1 MHLSVRYLRFLVIIL
16 LAGFTVITHAQ
27 QVNTSDLSQVK
38 VDELTDE
45 QLRNYMQQAAASG
58 MSQQELLQLA
68 ASSGMPQVEQEKLAE
83 RIQQL
88 QTVDSSVQ
96 KSVPSISDRRKE
108 GRSIN
113 QTPDRTDTLQRV
125 KSPALT
131 PVNQALPVFG
141 AALFQGS
148 DPKFEPNLRL
158 ATPKNYVIGAGD
170 ELLLEIYGN
179 SEASYS
185 LTVSPEGAVNIPY
198 VGVVSVA
205 GASIEQATVR
215 IKKRLGSI
223 YKGMNSGQT
232 QVSITLGNIRS
243 IKVIVTGEV
252 IKPGTFTLPAVA
264 TVFNALYAAGGP
276 NNQGTLR
283 KINVF
288 RNGILVTTVDVYDF
302 LLHGSLKENIVLQDQ
317 DVIQVSPYTNR
328 VEIRG
333 EVKHPATF
341 ELKEGET
348 FDQLLSYAG
357 GFTEEAYRTRIT
369 VLKTTATERKVEDL
383 LASQFGLYLP
393 QSGDQYRVGKILD
406 RFTNRVRIS
415 GAVFRPGVYELSSG
429 LTLSTLIKKADG
441 VKEDAFLNRG
451 YINRLNEQRQR
462 EQISFSVSGI
472 LAGTANDIALKR
484 EDEVI
489 ISSIS
494 DLRTEYKVQ
503 IEGEVRRAG
512 WYDFANGMTLKALIM
527 QAGGFTEG
535 ASSTRI
541 EIARRLD
548 AADSLTAGTQTA
560 QIYQVDVDR
569 DFAGADNFLLKPFD
583 VVNVRP
589 ATGYERQ
596 RSVRIEGEVRYPGRY
611 TLRHKDERVSD
622 LIQRAGGFTNYAYTA
637 GASLKRKDLSQGEV
651 DSTAN
656 QFKHQ
661 AQVEAEQYQERVA
674 RLGSLQKNTR
684 NDLSVVQRA
693 TTGSSYV
700 GIDLDHILKN
710 PHGNSD
716 LILEEGDVVRIPKQL
731 QTVRISGEVLSPVAV
746 VYEPG
751 KKFKHYISAAGGF
764 SEQALRKRSY
774 VVYAN
779 GSARSTK
786 KVLFFNNYP
795 KVKPGS
801 EIFVPQRE
809 PRGRMSA
816 AQWVGIGG
824 SLATTIGVIVALFR

>member
-1 MHLSVRYLRFLVIIL
+1 MHLPLRYLHILIVIL
-16 LAGFTVITHAQ
+16 LTGFIFTAHAQ
-27 QVNTSDLSQVK
+27 QLGTTDLSQVN
-38 VDELTDE
+38 VDELTDD
-45 QLRNYMQQAAASG
+45 QLRGYLQQAEASG

-68 ASSGMPQVEQEKLAE
+68 ASSGMPQAEQEKLNT

-88 QTVDSSVQ
+88 QSAGSTVQ
-96 KSVPSISDRRKE
+96 KPAPSITDKHKE
-108 GRSIN
+108 GRSVN
-113 QTPDRTDTLQRV
+113 QTTADADTFQQV
-125 KSPALT
+125 KPVQLE
-131 PVNQALPVFG
+131 PVNRPLPVFG

-185 LTVSPEGAVNIPY
+185 LTVSPEGAINIPY
-198 VGVVSVA
+198 IGMVPVA
-205 GASIEQATVR
+205 GASMEEATVR
-215 IKKRLGSI
+215 IKKRLSKI
-223 YKGMNSGQT
+223 YKGMDSGQT
-232 QVSITLGNIRS
+232 QISITLGNIRS

-252 IKPGTFTLPAVA
+252 VKPGTFTLPAVA

-283 KINVF
+283 QIKVF
-288 RNGILVTTVDVYDF
+288 RNGVLITTVDVYDF

-317 DVIQVSPYTNR
+317 DIIQVLPYTNR

-333 EVKHPATF
+333 EIKHPATF

-357 GFTEEAYRTRIT
+357 GFTEEAYRARIT
-369 VLKTTATERKVEDL
+369 VFKTTATEHKVEDL
-383 LASQFGLYLP
+383 LASQFTLYLP

-415 GAVFRPGVYELSSG
+415 GAVFRPGIYELSSG

-462 EQISFSVSGI
+462 EQISFSVADI
-472 LAGTANDIALKR
+472 LAGTANDIILKR

-494 DLRTEYKVQ
+494 DLRAAYKVQ
-503 IEGEVRRAG
+503 IEGEVRRTG
-512 WYDFANGMTLKALIM
+512 WYDYADGMTLKALII

-541 EIARRLD
+541 EIARRLT
-548 AADSLTAGTQTA
+548 AVDSLAAGTQTA
-560 QIYQVDVDR
+560 HIYQVDVER
-569 DFAGADNFLLKPFD
+569 DFTGADNFLLQPFD
-583 VVNVRP
+583 VVHVRP
-589 ATGYERQ
+589 TVGYERQ
-596 RSVRIEGEVRYPGRY
+596 RSVRIEGEVRYPGQY
-611 TLRHKDERVSD
+611 TLHHKDERISD
-622 LIQRAGGFTNYAYTA
+622 LIKRAGGFTTYAYTA
-637 GASLKRKDLSQGEV
+637 GASLKRKDLAQDGF

-661 AQVEAEQYQERVA
+661 AQVQAEQYQERVV

-693 TTGSSYV
+693 ATGSSYV
-700 GIDLDHILKN
+700 GIDLDHILKT
-710 PHGNSD
+710 PHGNGD
-716 LILEEGDVVRIPKQL
+716 LILEEGDVLRIPKQL

-795 KVKPGS
+795 KIKPGS

-809 PRGRMSA
+809 PRSRLSA